1 MAANRRLLYGLAL
14 APLALYAG
22 ACAYLYLRQRKV
34 LYNPAPHRNRAVP
47 TMPLPERDVDVVVSI
62 RHLETER
69 AVVYYGGKS
78 EDVSSTVPTLAEAFD
93 NASIYALHYRGFGDS
108 GGAPNEANLVADAM
122 ALFDTVRKRHPDV
135 VIVGRSLG
143 TGVAIQV
150 AARRRARR
158 LVLVTPYDSIA
169 EVAAT
174 HFRAFPVRW
183 IVQDRFESW
192 RVAPFIRIPTT
203 VIVAERDVVIPFAHT
218 QRLLEH
224 FNPGIARVI
233 RLAGEDHGSF
243 MGKRVFIDA
252 LRAAPRKRK
261 RRATPATA
269 PASATTPTAATA
281 TAPEPAPPAPTDLL
295 PVAS

>member
-1 MAANRRLLYGLAL
+1 MRSFFRFALASVLVAPPLLYA
-14 APLALYAG
+14 AACAMLYA
-22 ACAYLYLRQRKV
+22 RQRKV
-34 LYNPAPHRNRAVP
+34 LYTPVPHRNRAVP
-47 TMPLPERDVDVVVSI
+47 TIPLGAHDVDVRVSV
-62 RHLETER
+62 RPLESPR

-78 EDVSSTVPTLAEAFD
+78 EDVSATVPVLGDAFPD
-93 NASIYALHYRGFGDS
+93 AAIYALHYRGFGDS
-108 GGAPNEANLVADAM
+108 AGAPTEANLVADAM

-135 VIVGRSLG
+135 VVVGRSLG

-203 VIVAERDVVIPFAHT
+203 VIVAERDAVIPIAHT
-218 QRLLEH
+218 RRLLEH
-224 FNPGIARVI
+224 FGPNVV
-233 RLAGEDHGSF
+233 RLVTLKDEDHGSF
-243 MGKRVFIDA
+243 MAKRVFIEA
-252 LRAAPRKRK
+252 LRAPPRKRK
-261 RRATPATA
+261 RRVAPVAAEPSGGPPPDLLAA
-269 PASATTPTAATA
+269 PA
-281 TAPEPAPPAPTDLL
+281 
-295 PVAS
+295 

>member
-1 MAANRRLLYGLAL
+1 MRSFARFALTSALVMPPLLYA
-14 APLALYAG
+14 AACAMLYAN
-22 ACAYLYLRQRKV
+22 QRKV
-34 LYNPAPHRNRAVP
+34 LYTPVPHRNLAVP
-47 TMPLPERDVDVVVSI
+47 TMPLHAPDLEVRVSI
-62 RHLETER
+62 RPMPSPL

-93 NASIYALHYRGFGDS
+93 DASIYALHYRGFGDS
-108 GGAPNEANLVADAM
+108 AGAPTEANLVADAM
-122 ALFDTVRKRHPDV
+122 ALFDTVRKRHPEV

-192 RVAPFIRIPTT
+192 RVAPAIRVPTT
-203 VIVAERDVVIPFAHT
+203 VIIAEFDTVIPLPHT
-218 QRLLEH
+218 QRLLAH
-224 FNPGIARVI
+224 FTPGVVHVVM
-233 RLAGEDHGSF
+233 LNGEDHGSF
-243 MGKRVFIDA
+243 IGKPAYADA
-252 LRAAPRKRK
+252 LRTRPAAR
-261 RRATPATA
+261 RRARVAGGDPA
-269 PASATTPTAATA
+269 
-281 TAPEPAPPAPTDLL
+281 
-295 PVAS
+295 